1 MYLIS
6 EIKEGITLMV
16 NVKRLLSG
24 LFLVALM
31 AFAPLTTGIAQEQ
44 QGGSGLQITPTRTEI
59 SMLPGETKDFD
70 ITVKNV
76 TQGPVDVKSFFNDFE
91 SDGVT
96 GEPQIVIDQNRQVP
110 NSMKDYVKG
119 LEDFTL
125 AKDQSKDVKLT
136 VDLPS
141 DASPGGYFGVVRF
154 QAVPQGSDAGEGDTQ
169 VSLNASV
176 ASLLLV
182 EAQGDIT
189 EQIQIDSINSCN
201 LTDDQLKEA
210 ATKCENSKSLFFGT
224 NPTAT
229 SIKVANKGN
238 SFSRPFGRVTIKK
251 GGTEVYSYELNNK
264 EPRGVVLPNS
274 TRIFTDKIE
283 NVNKIGKYTISADIS
298 AGQGGELINK
308 TVSFWYIPIWAVL
321 IAVGVIFALI
331 GLAVLV
337 FVKLGKKRKSRR

>member
-1 MYLIS
+1 MALIA
-6 EIKEGITLMV
+6 I
-16 NVKRLLSG
+16 
-24 LFLVALM
+24 
-31 AFAPLTTGIAQEQ
+31 APLSVGLAQEQ

-76 TQGPVDVKSFFNDFE
+76 TQGTVNVKSYFNDFE

-96 GEPQIVIDQNRQVP
+96 GEPQIVIDQNREVP

-125 AKDQSKDVKLT
+125 EKDQSKEVKLT

-154 QAVPQGSDAGEGDTQ
+154 QALPEGSSSDEGDTQ

-210 ATKCENSKSLFFGT
+210 ATKCESSSSLFFGT

-238 SFSRPFGRVTIKK
+238 SFSRPFGRVTVKK
-251 GGTEVYSYELNNK
+251 GNTEVYSYELNNK

-308 TVSFWYIPIWAVL
+308 TVSFWYVPIWALIIAIALVVGL
-321 IAVGVIFALI
+321 IALVALI
-331 GLAVLV
+331 

>member
-1 MYLIS
+1 MKF
-6 EIKEGITLMV
+6 KEGITLMV

-24 LFLVALM
+24 LFLMVLIAV
-31 AFAPLTTGIAQEQ
+31 APLSVGLAQEQ

-76 TQGPVDVKSFFNDFE
+76 TQGKVNVKSYFNDFE

-96 GEPQIVIDQNRQVP
+96 GEPQIVIDQNREVP
-110 NSMKDYVKG
+110 NSMKSYVKG

-125 AKDQSKDVKLT
+125 DKDQSKEVKLT

-154 QAVPQGSDAGEGDTQ
+154 QALPEGSSSDEGDTQ

-210 ATKCENSKSLFFGT
+210 ATKCEKSSSLFFGT

-238 SFSRPFGRVTIKK
+238 SFSRPFGRVTVKK

-308 TVSFWYIPIWAVL
+308 TVSFWYVPIWALIIAIALVVGL
-321 IAVGVIFALI
+321 IALVA
-331 GLAVLV
+331 LV